1 VCFVLRKFVNCE
13 LSQYSLHILHRR
25 QEMDESGYAQSQGM
39 TLLNRVVEE
48 TGPLFTIVFGDGI
61 ERG

>member
-1 VCFVLRKFVNCE
+1 
-13 LSQYSLHILHRR
+13 
-25 QEMDESGYAQSQGM
+25 MDESGYAQSQGM

-61 ERG
+61 ERE